1 MVSGLVG
8 LPKLEEPAL
17 ELVVRE
23 EPRGLSSA
31 GGLREE
37 EDAVAA
43 IASGLWE
50 WKWER
55 LFKVFRNLNG
65 KNAQSMC
72 RALLAFARATK
83 GGRMRVGR
91 GCKQASR

>member
-17 ELVVRE
+17 ELMVRE

-50 WKWER
+50 WKW
-55 LFKVFRNLNG
+55 
-65 KNAQSMC
+65 NAC
-72 RALLAFARATK
+72 LKFFGT
-83 GGRMRVGR
+83 
-91 GCKQASR
+91 